1 MKSHLRQLNIFLI
14 IFFGISLFFYI
25 LINGGAFTRNLRYAL
40 FLNSPFASSDL
51 KSGEILAFSGDPD
64 EIKQLK
70 SGEYELYLP
79 KIDTRT
85 PIIVPTENTTKGI
98 LAGMEEGV
106 SIYPDSAPISEKIGR
121 SVILGHSSRASWY
134 RGEYA
139 TVFSLLP
146 QMKVGD
152 KFYILSKNQKLT
164 YEVFAVNYLSP
175 ADTNLELSKPTNFA
189 EVDLITCYPIGSAS
203 KRNLVQAKLVS
214 AEKL

>member
-1 MKSHLRQLNIFLI
+1 MRAHLRQLNIFLI
-14 IFFGISLFFYI
+14 LFFGISLFFYL
-25 LINGGAFTRNLRYAL
+25 LINGGAFTRNLRYSL

-51 KSGEILAFSGDPD
+51 KSGDILAFTGDPD
-64 EIKQLK
+64 EIKQLE
-70 SGEYELYLP
+70 SGQFELYLP
-79 KIDTRT
+79 KIDTRA
-85 PIIVPTENTTKGI
+85 PIIVPEDGTTKAI

-106 SIYPDSAPISEKIGR
+106 SIYPDSAPISEKVGR

-134 RGEYA
+134 RGDYA

-152 KFYILSKNQKLT
+152 KFFVLSKDQKLT
-164 YEVFAVNYLSP
+164 YEVFAVNYMTP
-175 ADTNLELSKPTNFA
+175 DATNVELSKPATFA

>member
-1 MKSHLRQLNIFLI
+1 MKANLRQLNIFLI
-14 IFFGISLFFYI
+14 LFFGISLFFYI
-25 LINGGAFTRNLRYAL
+25 LINGGAFTRNLRYVL

-51 KSGEILAFSGDPD
+51 RNEDILAFSGDPN
-64 EIKQLK
+64 EIKQLE
-70 SGEYELYLP
+70 SGEYQLYLP

-85 PIIVPTENTTKGI
+85 PIIVPKENSTKAI

-106 SIYPDSAPISEKIGR
+106 SIYPDSAPISEKVGR

-134 RGEYA
+134 RGDYA

-152 KFYILSKNQKLT
+152 KFFVISKNQKLT
-164 YEVFAVNYLSP
+164 YEVFAVIYMTP
-175 ADTNLELSKPTNFA
+175 ADTNAELSKPTNFA

-203 KRNLVQAKLVS
+203 KRNLVQAKLVDT
-214 AEKL
+214 ENL

>member
-14 IFFGISLFFYI
+14 LFFGISLFFYI

-51 KSGEILAFSGDPD
+51 RSGEILAFSGDPD
-64 EIKQLK
+64 EIRTLE

-85 PIIVPTENTTKGI
+85 PIIVPEENSTKGI

-106 SIYPDSAPISEKIGR
+106 SIYPDSAPISEKVGR

-134 RGEYA
+134 RGDYA

-152 KFYILSKNQKLT
+152 KFFVISKNQKLT

-175 ADTNLELSKPTNFA
+175 ADTNAELSKPTTFA
-189 EVDLITCYPIGSAS
+189 EVDLITCYPIGGAS
-203 KRNLVQAKLVS
+203 KRNLVQAKLIS
-214 AEKL
+214 ADNL

>member
-1 MKSHLRQLNIFLI
+1 MRAHLRQLNIFLI
-14 IFFGISLFFYI
+14 LFFGISLFFY
-25 LINGGAFTRNLRYAL
+25 LLLNGGAFFINLRYAL

-51 KSGEILAFSGDPD
+51 KSGDILAFSGNPD
-64 EIKQLK
+64 EIKLLE
-70 SGEYELYLP
+70 SGEYELVLP

-85 PIIVPTENTTKGI
+85 PIIVPEDGSTKSI
-98 LAGMEEGV
+98 LAGMEGGV

-134 RGEYA
+134 RGNYA

-152 KFYILSKNQKLT
+152 KFFVISKDRKLT

-175 ADTNLELSKPTNFA
+175 ADTNAELSKPTTFA

-203 KRNLVQAKLVS
+203 KRNLVQAKLVDS
-214 AEKL
+214 Q